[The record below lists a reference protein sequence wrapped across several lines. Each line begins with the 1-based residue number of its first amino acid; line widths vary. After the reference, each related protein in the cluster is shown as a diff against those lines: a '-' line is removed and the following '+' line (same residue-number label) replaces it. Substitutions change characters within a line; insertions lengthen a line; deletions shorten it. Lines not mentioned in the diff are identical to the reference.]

1 MSSRA
6 ASASSNSGS
15 SEDGRRSGGSGES
28 RRRRQSGQGK
38 VSLAGGEAAH
48 LVRQDAWKMWLH
60 GVIEQHSSPS
70 KGHWQT
76 GQPAPSGGSSKPV
89 AGGEGGG
96 EGMLASEDG
105 AAAPGAGLAR
115 PSTPGGG
122 EGMLASED
130 GTAAPGA
137 GLARPSTPGGELV
150 LRGNAAGTG
159 AGLGRPSA
167 PGAKPPD
174 PSPPDPPPPDPPP
187 PDPPPPNPPIP
198 AAPGSCW
205 VAEGDGTPE
214 GRWWPSSPAW
224 ATA

>member
-1 MSSRA
+1 MTTDPRAARGAASASSRA
-6 ASASSNSGS
+6 ASTGSNSGS

-38 VSLAGGEAAH
+38 ESLAGGEAAH

-60 GVIEQHSSPS
+60 GVIVQHSSPS
-70 KGHWQT
+70 KGLWQT

-115 PSTPGGG
+115 PSTPGG
-122 EGMLASED
+122 
-130 GTAAPGA
+130 
-137 GLARPSTPGGELV
+137 ELV

-159 AGLGRPSA
+159 ARLGRPSA

-174 PSPPDPPPPDPPP
+174 PSPPDPSPPDPPP